1 MISKEALEE
10 IKIISEMYP
19 DGIHKVET
27 FSRWQDPTIKDMQE
41 EITRLNKQLELKTDF
56 IKDIL
61 KAILKS
67 EDYKMQKEVY
77 ELGKVYDI
85 ELKEGK

>member
-1 MISKEALEE
+1 MYITTWSKAIE
-10 IKIISEMYP
+10 
-19 DGIHKVET
+19 
-27 FSRWQDPTIKDMQE
+27 KDK
-41 EITRLNKQLELKTDF
+41 EITRLNKELELKTDF

-85 ELKEGK
+85 ELKESE